1 MNLAVHLGKPVY
13 VYWSNDDGNAA
24 ENPFEYV
31 HEYFY
36 DVDELMAFLS
46 SKSSTPR

>member
-1 MNLAVHLGKPVY
+1 VY
-13 VYWSNDDGNAA
+13 VHWSNEDGNAA

-36 DVDELMAFLS
+36 DVEELIKFLS
-46 SKSSTPR
+46 ERINTRQLT